1 MIKLGVLGVGDIA
14 DKMVRGLLRGPDAD
28 GIAVF
33 LSPRGA
39 EKTRALVAELPCCV
53 MQDNQAVVDA
63 ADVVLV
69 SVRPGQVADL
79 AREVVLR
86 CDQKLVSVVSGV
98 PVRELSRLF
107 GTGWCF
113 RAMPSYAAE
122 IGCSTIAVYP
132 SDPDVCEVLRRL
144 GSPVI
149 LANEREF
156 ELATVGASMNGW
168 LYFLL
173 HDLQHWL
180 VEKGLPP
187 DHARTLVLGSVADC
201 VAYARHHDS
210 LSMRDL
216 GCSIATSG
224 TFTAQG
230 LEMLG
235 LHQANAAW
243 SAACE
248 VVLDG
253 LLARFETDAHWG
265 ADRISR

>member
-1 MIKLGVLGVGDIA
+1 MIKLGVLGVGDLA
-14 DKMVRGLLRGPDAD
+14 EKMVRGLLRDAN

-33 LSPRGA
+33 LSPRNP
-39 EKTRALVAELPCCV
+39 EKARALAAEFPCRV
-53 MQDNQAVVDA
+53 MPDNQAVVDA
-63 ADVVLV
+63 ADIVLV
-69 SVRPGQVADL
+69 SVRPGQVAGL

-86 CDQKLVSVVSGV
+86 RDQKLISVVSGM
-98 PVRELSRLF
+98 PVHELSRIF
-107 GTGWCF
+107 GTGRCF
-113 RAMPSYAAE
+113 RAMLSYAAE
-122 IGCSTIAVYP
+122 IGCATIAAYP

-144 GSPVI
+144 GDPTVLDS
-149 LANEREF
+149 EREF
-156 ELATVGASMNGW
+156 ELATVGACMNGW

-187 DHARTLVLGSVADC
+187 EHARTLVLGSVADC

-210 LSMRDL
+210 VSMRDL
-216 GCSIATSG
+216 GRSIATSG

-253 LLARFETDAHWG
+253 LLARFEAGNRSDANQVP
-265 ADRISR
+265 R